1 MLHELIKGLNIL
13 KNMFETL
20 EDTTYTKV
28 QIEKDT
34 FLSLSNS
41 VVFLSKNLTETREWK
56 KLSSNAKEIYRTL
69 LVDYNYET
77 GSSQITHAQI
87 LNEAGIGSNATI
99 VKSLDILEEKGFI
112 IRVESSVKSHCYL
125 MPYQEKLYASL
136 IKVQIR
142 DLLSN
147 YKVVNRNKK
156 QEEIKKPHKLF
167 FKACYNLISL
177 GIESPD
183 RLIDK
188 HSSNGNILRIILS
201 MCDSIYIAKKH
212 KLGSPDLNLIEYLKD
227 SLKNDNI
234 SENMFDD
241 ETMIKIKSII
251 KQNKQNITE

>member
-1 MLHELIKGLNIL
+1 
-13 KNMFETL
+13 MFETF
-20 EDTTYTKV
+20 EENTVYPKV
-28 QIEKDT
+28 QVEKDT
-34 FLSLSNS
+34 FLTLSS
-41 VVFLSKNLTETREWK
+41 SIIFLSKNLTETKEWK

-125 MPYQEKLYASL
+125 MPHQEKLYANL
-136 IKVQIR
+136 INIKKR

-147 YKVVNRNKK
+147 YKVVKKNKK
-156 QEEIKKPHKLF
+156 QEEIKKTHKLF

-177 GIESPD
+177 GIENPD
-183 RLIDK
+183 KLIDK
-188 HSSNGNILRIILS
+188 YSSNGNILRIILS

-212 KLGSPDLNLIEYLKD
+212 KLGLPDVNLIEYLKD
-227 SLKNDNI
+227 SLKSDNI

-241 ETMIKIKSII
+241 ETMVKIKGII
-251 KQNKQNITE
+251 KKNKQNITE

>member
-1 MLHELIKGLNIL
+1 
-13 KNMFETL
+13 MFETF
-20 EDTTYTKV
+20 EESATYPKV
-28 QIEKDT
+28 QIEKDI
-34 FLSLSNS
+34 FLTLSS
-41 VVFLSKNLTETREWK
+41 GIIFLSKNLTETKKWK

-77 GSSQITHAQI
+77 GSSQMTHAQI

-99 VKSLDILEEKGFI
+99 VKSLDILEERGFI

-125 MPYQEKLYASL
+125 MPYQEKLYESL
-136 IKVQIR
+136 INIKKR
-142 DLLSN
+142 DILSN
-147 YKVVNRNKK
+147 YKVVKKNKK

-177 GIESPD
+177 GIDSPD

-188 HSSNGNILRIILS
+188 YSSNGNILRIILS

-212 KLGSPDLNLIEYLKD
+212 KLGPPDVNLVEYLKD

-251 KQNKQNITE
+251 TKNKQNITE